1 MKTIYVSIFVFLT
14 ISLGVASDPAPKRF
28 EFEKA
33 AAIYHL
39 MKDGGIIYLRP
50 NEYNEAQGFIRIY
63 EALDQYLYELDMLA
77 NDVVF
82 DLEKQPLLD
91 EFLLVNGTAT
101 KSYLLKDGWFGDGDK
116 WVPMSREDYA
126 KLRSVIDERKDLDG
140 SKTAAEGLKDFTARI
155 QEAGQQ
161 NGIPEFETQ
170 FNRYDQEKV
179 VAVLESNGKES
190 SRDRN
195 ASGIEEVIPVSE
207 GVRSE
212 SINLTETGSERIA
225 KEHSVSS
232 NKEILEEV
240 DLKNISQVQEIGILE
255 MVSGSHWKWSAIFA
269 FFIAIYFIYVQINR

>member
-1 MKTIYVSIFVFLT
+1 MKAICVSIFVLLT
-14 ISLGVASDPAPKRF
+14 IPINVASNPAQERF
-28 EFEKA
+28 EFEKT
-33 AAIYHL
+33 AAIYHI
-39 MKDGGIIYLRP
+39 MKDSGIIYLRP

-161 NGIPEFETQ
+161 NEIPEFETQ
-170 FNRYDQEKV
+170 FSRYDKEKV
-179 VAVLESNGKES
+179 IAVLESNGKES
-190 SRDRN
+190 PRNRN
-195 ASGIEEVIPVSE
+195 ASGIEEVIPVIE

-225 KEHSVSS
+225 KEHPVSS

-240 DLKNISQVQEIGILE
+240 DLKNILQLQEKKIPE
-255 MVSGSHWKWSAIFA
+255 MVSSSHWKWSAIFA
-269 FFIAIYFIYVQINR
+269 FFGAICFLYVKRKR